1 MIIIKSKP
9 ACMLIFSGANLH
21 AIPFTD
27 SGKTCMK
34 SLMGQ
39 GKGKIGFGLNSA
51 NVILISLQLIKGKRI
66 ESNIFLDWPV

>member
-1 MIIIKSKP
+1 
-9 ACMLIFSGANLH
+9 
-21 AIPFTD
+21 
-27 SGKTCMK
+27 MK

-39 GKGKIGFGLNSA
+39 GKGKLGFGLNSA